1 MHLCGIIPA
10 RNVLDG
16 DTASALRQK
25 PLEELLATPALL
37 PVARDEGDMA
47 NIRQNRTCCPLQ
59 LLPGGALLAQGIA
72 QLIIL
77 QDDPVGVEAPLA
89 AGLLTHTLGEEA
101 RVLGL
106 HTAHDLKLG
115 STPST
120 RGSEDDKFLAAALTL
135 PPAFVLGFIHEE
147 HQHAP
152 LFLHHSQRRTTSPGD
167 VADAIAGHIHH
178 SAIVAILPTID
189 IDRTLELLE
198 QPFHVLASFLPLR
211 TRA

>member
-77 QDDPVGVEAPLA
+77 QDDPVGVEAPLV
-89 AGLLTHTLGEEA
+89 AGLLAHALCEETRGLGFHTTHNLE
-101 RVLGL
+101 
-106 HTAHDLKLG
+106 LG
-115 STPST
+115 SPAAT
-120 RGSEDDKFLAAALTL
+120 RRPEDDEFLAAATA
-135 PPAFVLGFIHEE
+135 PTAFVFRFVHEE
-147 HQHAP
+147 HQHTP
-152 LFLHHSQRRTTSPGD
+152 LLLHHSQRCTTSASD
-167 VADAIAGHIHH
+167 VADAVAWHVHHRAIIA
-178 SAIVAILPTID
+178 VLPTFD
-189 IDRTLELLE
+189 PDRALELLE
-198 QPFHVLASFLPLR
+198 QPLHVLPSALPLH
-211 TRA
+211 ACS